1 VTIFGE
7 ANHNH
12 NHNHNHYH
20 YHNHNITIMSESENV
35 FRQLFN
41 NWNNRTSASTN
52 TGRPVLS
59 EWSDYVKSS
68 ANNLYTSLPM
78 TNQDADAVQESSWF
92 QLTRFERLVGF
103 ACCLLASLLC
113 FTLCFF
119 MFPVLAMRPRKF
131 GMLWTMGSILFLV
144 SFGVLQGP
152 KTYLYHLI
160 SPNRI
165 LFTTVFM
172 SSVVATLYSA
182 VILKSSILTIFTSII
197 EIFAVIY
204 YTVSYFPFGALTLTW
219 FTSYMVGY
227 LGGFIGG
234 IL

>member
-1 VTIFGE
+1 
-7 ANHNH
+7 
-12 NHNHNHYH
+12 
-20 YHNHNITIMSESENV
+20 
-35 FRQLFN
+35 
-41 NWNNRTSASTN
+41 
-52 TGRPVLS
+52 
-59 EWSDYVKSS
+59 
-68 ANNLYTSLPM
+68 
-78 TNQDADAVQESSWF
+78 
-92 QLTRFERLVGF
+92 
-103 ACCLLASLLC
+103 
-113 FTLCFF
+113 
-119 MFPVLAMRPRKF
+119 MFPVLALRPRKF

-172 SSVVATLYSA
+172 GSVVATLYSA